1 MTGPELAGEF
11 LAATVT
17 EQAHTGGPAE
27 ICAVLNRLPRG
38 LLDGPDDRVI
48 DRVDGLMDELYR
60 QGRLVCPGHRWLS
73 EPPDSIRHHLVRL
86 HASGQ
91 VGRDAATGAWTWVDR
106 TSFFVVPGRM
116 ERDGTPGN

>member
-38 LLDGPDDRVI
+38 ECI
-48 DRVDGLMDELYR
+48 
-60 QGRLVCPGHRWLS
+60 LS
-73 EPPDSIRHHLVRL
+73 YSCRR
-86 HASGQ
+86 
-91 VGRDAATGAWTWVDR
+91 
-106 TSFFVVPGRM
+106 
-116 ERDGTPGN
+116 